1 MFYQIDSSIIEM
13 YDTYIV
19 ESFIFILRNEK
30 KRKKE
35 QRDIF
40 TRDILHDALSYLDH
54 YRDGFIFSFYERHD

>member
-1 MFYQIDSSIIEM
+1 MTRILLNLLFLFYE
-13 YDTYIV
+13 T
-19 ESFIFILRNEK
+19 K